1 VVSATVSLR
10 PTEEAI
16 IHSFQAL
23 PSKEGRRPYP
33 DRENTAMNRNLVQSH
48 FQKDGIEYLLV
59 QFVDIHGSPK
69 VKMVPTDAVDD
80 VTDTGAG
87 FAGGAVWGLGQNASS
102 HDMMARIDLASYTPL
117 PWKPGLAR
125 FAADLYVDGKP
136 YPYCP
141 RVNLKR
147 VLTELR
153 NMGYVFN
160 VGVEPEH
167 FLVTRTGEGRIEPW
181 DPARVD
187 NLAKPCYDFKGLAA
201 ACDYLRDMNDAL
213 RKLDWGVYQSDHED
227 ANAQYEINFKYA
239 DALTTAD
246 RFIFFKMLAGET
258 ARQHGAIA
266 TFMAKPFSDRTGSG
280 AHMHYHLAD
289 AETGRNLFAA
299 EKDRRGL
306 GLAELGYHFLGGV
319 LTHARALC
327 AITSPTVNCYKRLQM
342 GQGLYSARSGYTWTP
357 AYITYGDNNRTQMIR
372 TPDAGH
378 VEDRTVSAAF
388 NPYLAFAAYL
398 YAGLDGIKR
407 RLDPGE
413 PNLGNMYEMS
423 LDEMAQRKI
432 RVLPQSL
439 SEAVDELER
448 DEVIQAGLGPIYSEF
463 LKLKRLEWNEYH
475 RQVSAWE
482 VERYLTML

>member
-1 VVSATVSLR
+1 MDRNDLKTRLQ
-10 PTEEAI
+10 EENI
-16 IHSFQAL
+16 QF
-23 PSKEGRRPYP
+23 
-33 DRENTAMNRNLVQSH
+33 
-48 FQKDGIEYLLV
+48 LLV

-69 VKMVPTDAVDD
+69 VKMVPRESLDD
-80 VTDTGAG
+80 VADVGAG
-87 FAGGAVWGLGQNASS
+87 FAGGAVWGMGQNASS
-102 HDMMARIDLASYTPL
+102 HDMMARIDLETYTPL
-117 PWKPGLAR
+117 HWKPGLAR
-125 FAADLYVDGKP
+125 FASNLHVDGKP
-136 YPYCP
+136 YAYCP
-141 RVNLKR
+141 RVNLSR
-147 VLTELR
+147 VLAELR
-153 NMGYVFN
+153 SAGYIFN

-167 FLVTRTGEGRIEPW
+167 FLVTREADGRIVPW
-181 DPARVD
+181 DPAKVD

-201 ACDYLRDMNDAL
+201 AYEYLRDMNDAL
-213 RKLDWGVYQSDHED
+213 LKLNWGLYQSDHED

-239 DALTTAD
+239 DAMTTAD

-258 ARQHGAIA
+258 ARKYGATA

-289 AETGRNLFAA
+289 AENGRNLFSS
-299 EKDRRGL
+299 EKDGRGL
-306 GLAELGYHFLGGV
+306 GLSDIGYFFLGGV
-319 LTHARALC
+319 LAHARALC
-327 AITSPTVNCYKRLQM
+327 AVTSPTVNCYKRLQI

-378 VEDRTVSAAF
+378 VEDRTVSSAF

-398 YAGLDGIKR
+398 AAGLDGIKR

-413 PNLGNMYEMS
+413 PNFGNMYEMS
-423 LDEMAQRKI
+423 LEEMTKKKI

-439 SEAVDELER
+439 KEALDELEK
-448 DEVIQAGLGPIYSEF
+448 DEVIQAGLGAIYPEF
-463 LKLKRLEWNEYH
+463 LKIKRMEWNDYH